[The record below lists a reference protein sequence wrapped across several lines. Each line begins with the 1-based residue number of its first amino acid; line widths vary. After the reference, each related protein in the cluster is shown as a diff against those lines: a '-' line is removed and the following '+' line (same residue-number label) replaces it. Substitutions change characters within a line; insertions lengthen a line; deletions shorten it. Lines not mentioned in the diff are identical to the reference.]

1 MYKKLAVVICMFAAQ
16 VCAANEYPSKPIKLI
31 VPFSAGGPTDV
42 VARHL
47 AKAMEPDLKQTI
59 IVENRPSAGGIVGME
74 NLLRS
79 PADGYTIMI
88 HNIGM
93 STVKKLNPQLKFDP
107 RRDFSYIG
115 EVADVPMILVGKK
128 SLPAANFKEL
138 RDYIKKNGKA
148 VNISNAGIGTAS
160 HLCAMMLMS
169 KMNVTM
175 TMVPYKGAAPALTD
189 LQGGQ
194 VDLLCD
200 QITTT
205 LSPIQANRVKAYGS
219 TSASRLALIKNLA
232 TLSEQGLEGMRIN
245 VWHGLYAPK
254 NTESAVIKR
263 LSDALKAAIENK
275 EFVDSMNKLGAI
287 PVEPARATS
296 ESLEKHLG
304 NQVDLWSP
312 LIEKSLNYL
321 H

>member
-31 VPFSAGGPTDV
+31 VPFSAGDPTDV

-47 AKAMEPDLKQTI
+47 AKAMEQDLQQTI
-59 IVENRPSAGGIVGME
+59 IVENRPSAGGIVGIE

-79 PADGYTIMI
+79 PSDGYTIMM

-107 RRDFSYIG
+107 RTDFSYIG
-115 EVADVPMILVGKK
+115 EVADVPMILVGKE
-128 SLPAANFKEL
+128 SLPAANFNEL
-138 RDYIKKNGKA
+138 SDYIQKNGKA

-200 QITTT
+200 QVTTT
-205 LSPIQANRVKAYGS
+205 LSPIQANRVRAYGS

-232 TLSEQGLEGMRIN
+232 TLSEQGLEGMKIN

-254 NTESAVIKR
+254 NTERAVIKR

-296 ESLEKHLG
+296 DSLEKHLG
-304 NQVDLWSP
+304 DQIDLWSP
-312 LIEKSLNYL
+312 LIEKTLNYL